1 MFTVMV
7 NSRPMVNGSR
17 AFAGTSRNGSAGMS
31 TPLGQDLAAAAFDAT
46 GYPVMIT
53 DAAGTIV
60 TVNTAFTRQTGW
72 RADEI
77 RGQTPRVLASGRQD
91 ADFFEGMWT
100 ALLREG
106 SWCGELW
113 NRRKC
118 GQIYPDH
125 VTIDGL
131 RGADGT
137 ISHFIAVYAD
147 VEARRARDERL
158 SHLANHDEVTGLP
171 TRALFLDRIE
181 RALAVAGRRGIQV
194 SVQLLDLDAF
204 ARVNDAFGYESGDL
218 ILRAVGER
226 IRSSL
231 RDSDTVARWGGNRFV
246 IGLPIV
252 DGAKGAR
259 ETGLRLLSMLR
270 RPFYMAGDE
279 VRIGASIGAA
289 LFPSDAVSATQIV
302 DCAEFAL
309 VAAKRDRGTRL
320 LLHGDIIDAQPQRKR
335 A

>member
-1 MFTVMV
+1 
-7 NSRPMVNGSR
+7 
-17 AFAGTSRNGSAGMS
+17 MS
-31 TPLGQDLAAAAFDAT
+31 TPLGQDLAAAAFVAT
-46 GYPVMIT
+46 AYPAMIT
-53 DAAGTIV
+53 DAAGAIV
-60 TVNTAFTRQTGW
+60 TVNPAFTRLTGW
-72 RADEI
+72 RPDELV
-77 RGQTPRVLASGRQD
+77 GQTPRLLASGRQD
-91 ADFFEGMWT
+91 ADFFEGMWS
-100 ALLREG
+100 ALLSEG
-106 SWCGELW
+106 HWCGELW

-118 GQIYPDH
+118 GQICPDH

-131 RGADGT
+131 RGADGA

-147 VEARRARDERL
+147 VEARRERDERL

-181 RALAVAGRRGIQV
+181 RALAVAGRRGTQV
-194 SVQLLDLDAF
+194 CVHLLDLDGF

-226 IRSSL
+226 IRTSL
-231 RDSDTVARWGGNRFV
+231 RDSDTVARWGGSRFV

-259 ETGLRLLSMLR
+259 EAGLRLLSVLC

-279 VRIGASIGAA
+279 VRIDARIGTA
-289 LFPSDAVSATQIV
+289 LFPSDAISATQIV

-309 VAAKRDRGTRL
+309 FEAKRGSVTRL
-320 LLHGDIIDAQPQRKR
+320 MLHGDATDTQPQRKR